1 MDKSRKKMD
10 EKELCN
16 EFELIQKEEK
26 AHLLQRESSSMQ
38 VEIPSTEAALGAKL
52 IVSNSLREELRE
64 ELMLCKEELIQCKE
78 EIAVREGEIAFARE
92 EGYTRRREEGYTR
105 RRETARQEGS
115 LAAKEEEIRV
125 LSCQLDRL
133 VYRIEAPLPPVYI

>member
-1 MDKSRKKMD
+1 MD
-10 EKELCN
+10 EKDLCN
-16 EFELIQKEEK
+16 ELIEKEGK

-78 EIAVREGEIAFARE
+78 ELIQGKEELAVREGEIAFARE